1 MTTNLELAKQYQ
13 EAYDWLV
20 ENLYSYETVPAHTL
34 ELAGL
39 TPRDCHFTVHDEAF
53 RKMVMGGLVK
63 RHKGPIVSTDRGV
76 QFYAR
81 WDNTLRDWLIELE
94 FDIDLMRVEGLRY
107 NYETRELTLSLFKYE
122 HECYGVYARDENG
135 VPITTRR
142 VWPLLS
148 FDRDL
153 PKIGY

>member
-53 RKMVMGGLVK
+53 RKMVMGGLVS

-81 WDNTLRDWLIELE
+81 GDNTLRDWLIELE
-94 FDIDLMRVEGLRY
+94 FDIDQVMEDSVRY
-107 NYETRELTLSLFKYE
+107 NYETREVSVAQFEYE
-122 HECYGVYARDENG
+122 QDNYGAYIRDEDG
-135 VPITTRR
+135 EPITKRTAF
-142 VWPLLS
+142 PLFTS
-148 FDRDL
+148 DRDL